1 MNKLVQGII
10 TPILTPMYEDESINF
25 DELRN
30 QVDRLIDAGVSGLF
44 CFGTNGESYIISEE
58 EKYAV
63 LKVVIDQAGGRVP
76 IYAGTGCPGTR
87 DTIRM
92 SRKAKELGADVLSII
107 CPYFA
112 AANQTEIYN
121 HFAAVAQAVE
131 LPIVIYNIPP
141 RTGNKVAPETVGRL
155 AKDFPNIVGVK
166 DSSGDFLN
174 MQQYFEA
181 TRFREDFSVLS
192 GNDALI
198 FDNLVNG
205 GAGAI
210 AGCSNIYPKTICSI
224 VELYKKGALAQALEV
239 QRSLIPLRSTFK
251 YGNPNTM
258 IKCATKLLGYP
269 VGDCRAPFNSISPE
283 GVEALKRV
291 LAEGAQKGME

>member
-1 MNKLVQGII
+1 MNELVQGII

-63 LKVVIDQAGGRVP
+63 LKVVIDQAAGRVP

-112 AANQTEIYN
+112 AANQSEIYN
-121 HFAAVAQAVE
+121 HFAAVAQAVD

-155 AKDFPNIVGVK
+155 ARDFHNIVGVK

-174 MQQYFEA
+174 MQQYLEA

-224 VELYKKGALAQALEV
+224 VELYKKGELAKALEV

-258 IKCATKLLGYP
+258 IKCATELLGYP
-269 VGDCRAPFNSISPE
+269 VGSCRAPFNSICPE
-283 GVEALKRV
+283 GVEALKKV
-291 LAEGAQKGME
+291 LAEGAQMGME

>member
-1 MNKLVQGII
+1 MHHIVQGII

-30 QVDRLIDAGVSGLF
+30 QVDRLIGAGVSGLF
-44 CFGTNGESYIISEE
+44 CFGTNGESYILSEE

-63 LKVVIDQAGGRVP
+63 LEAVIAQNRGRVP

-92 SRKAKELGADVLSII
+92 SLKARELGADILSII

-121 HFAAVAQAVE
+121 HFAAVARAVD
-131 LPIVIYNIPP
+131 LPLVVYNIPS
-141 RTGNKVAPETVGRL
+141 RTGNKVAPETIGRL
-155 AKDFPNIVGVK
+155 ARDCPSIVGIK

-174 MQQYFEA
+174 MQQYMEA

-210 AGCSNIYPKTICSI
+210 AGCSNIYPKTICGI
-224 VELYKKGALAQALEV
+224 VELCRSGRLAEALEA
-239 QRSLIPLRSTFK
+239 QRRLIPLRSTFR

-283 GVEALKRV
+283 GIAALKEV
-291 LAEGAQKGME
+291 LEAGKAAGME

>member
-1 MNKLVQGII
+1 MNKLVQGVI
-10 TPILTPMYEDESINF
+10 TPILTPMYADESINF

-30 QVDRLIDAGVSGLF
+30 QVERLITAGVSGLF
-44 CFGTNGESYIISEE
+44 CFGTNGESYILSEE

-63 LKVVIDQAGGRVP
+63 LEAVIDQTAGRVP
-76 IYAGTGCPGTR
+76 VYAGTGCPGTK

-92 SRKAKELGADVLSII
+92 SRKAQALGADVLSII

-121 HFAAVAQAVE
+121 HYAAVAQAVD

-141 RTGNKVAPETVGRL
+141 RTGNKVAPDTVGKL
-155 AKDFPNIVGVK
+155 AREFANIVGVK

-224 VELYKKGALAQALEV
+224 VELYKKGELAKALEV
-239 QRSLIPLRSTFK
+239 QRSLIPLRSTFR

-258 IKCATKLLGYP
+258 IKRATRMLGYP

-283 GVEALKRV
+283 GIAALEKV
-291 LAEGAQKGME
+291 LADGKKAGME

>member
-1 MNKLVQGII
+1 
-10 TPILTPMYEDESINF
+10 MYEDESINF
-25 DELRN
+25 DELRS
-30 QVDRLIDAGVSGLF
+30 QVERLIAAGVSGLF

-63 LKVVIDQAGGRVP
+63 LETVVAQTAGRVP
-76 IYAGTGCPGTR
+76 VYAGTGCPGTR

-92 SRKAKELGADVLSII
+92 SLRAKELGADVLSII

-112 AANQTEIYN
+112 AASQDEIYG
-121 HFAAVAQAVE
+121 HYAAVAQAVD
-131 LPIVIYNIPP
+131 LPIVVYNIPP
-141 RTGNKVAPETVGRL
+141 RTGNAVAPGTIGRL
-155 AKDFPNIVGVK
+155 AHAFGNIVGVK
-166 DSSGDFLN
+166 DSSGNFLN
-174 MQQYFEA
+174 MQQYIEL
-181 TRFREDFSVLS
+181 TRDREDFSVLS

-224 VELYKKGALAQALEV
+224 VTLFRQGKLEEALAA
-239 QRSLIPLRSTFK
+239 QRSLVSLRSTFQ

-258 IKCATKLLGYP
+258 IKYATKLLGYP
-269 VGDCRAPFNSISPE
+269 VGDCRAPFNSIS
-283 GVEALKRV
+283 GDGKAALQKV
-291 LAEGAQKGME
+291 LEENRAKGME

>member
-1 MNKLVQGII
+1 
-10 TPILTPMYEDESINF
+10 MYEDESINF

-44 CFGTNGESYIISEE
+44 CFGTNGESYILSEE

-63 LKVVIDQAGGRVP
+63 LKVVVDQTAGRIP

-92 SRKAKELGADVLSII
+92 SLKAKELGADVLSII

-112 AANQTEIYN
+112 AANQGEIYN
-121 HFAAVAQAVE
+121 HFAAVAQAVD

-155 AKDFPNIVGVK
+155 ARNFRNIVGVK

-174 MQQYFEA
+174 MQQYIEA

-224 VELYKKGALAQALEV
+224 VELYKKGELGKALEV

-258 IKCATKLLGYP
+258 IKCATELLGYP
-269 VGDCRAPFNSISPE
+269 VGSCRAPFNSICPE
-283 GVEALKRV
+283 GVEALKKV
-291 LAEGAQKGME
+291 LAEGAQMGMA

>member
-25 DELRN
+25 EELRN
-30 QVDRLIDAGVSGLF
+30 QVERLIGAGVSGLF
-44 CFGTNGESYIISEE
+44 CFGTNGESYILSEE

-63 LKVVIDQAGGRVP
+63 LEAVIHQTAGRVP
-76 IYAGTGCPGTR
+76 VYAGTGCPGTR

-121 HFAAVAQAVE
+121 HFAAVAKAVD

-155 AKDFPNIVGVK
+155 AWDFANIVGVK

-174 MQQYFEA
+174 MQQYLEA

-224 VELYKKGALAQALEV
+224 VELFKKGELAKALEV

-258 IKCATKLLGYP
+258 INCATKLLGYP
-269 VGDCRAPFNSISPE
+269 VGN
-283 GVEALKRV
+283 
-291 LAEGAQKGME
+291 

>member
-25 DELRN
+25 NELRN

-63 LKVVIDQAGGRVP
+63 LEAVIAQTAGRVP
-76 IYAGTGCPGTR
+76 VYAGTGCPGTR

-92 SRKAKELGADVLSII
+92 SLKAKALGADVLSII

-121 HFAAVAQAVE
+121 HFAAAARAVD
-131 LPIVIYNIPP
+131 LPIVIYNIPA

-155 AKDFPNIVGVK
+155 ARDFANIVGVK

-181 TRFREDFSVLS
+181 TRFRDDFSVLS

-198 FDNLVNG
+198 FDNLING

-224 VELYKKGALAQALEV
+224 VELYRKGELDKALEV

-258 IKCATKLLGYP
+258 IKCATRLLGYP

-283 GVEALKRV
+283 GVEALKKV
-291 LAEGAQKGME
+291 LAEGAQMGME

>member
-1 MNKLVQGII
+1 MHSLVQGII

-25 DELRN
+25 DELRS
-30 QVDRLIDAGVSGLF
+30 QVERLIAAGVSGLF

-63 LKVVIDQAGGRVP
+63 LETVVAQTAGRVP
-76 IYAGTGCPGTR
+76 VYAGTGCPGTR

-92 SRKAKELGADVLSII
+92 SLRAKELGADVLSII

-112 AANQTEIYN
+112 AASQDEIYG
-121 HFAAVAQAVE
+121 HYAAVAQAVD
-131 LPIVIYNIPP
+131 LPIVVYNIPP
-141 RTGNKVAPETVGRL
+141 RTGNAVAPGTIGRL
-155 AKDFPNIVGVK
+155 AHAFGNIVGVK
-166 DSSGDFLN
+166 DSSGNFLN
-174 MQQYFEA
+174 MQQYIEL
-181 TRFREDFSVLS
+181 TRDREDFSVLS

-224 VELYKKGALAQALEV
+224 VTLFRQGKLEEALAA
-239 QRSLIPLRSTFK
+239 QRSLVSLRSTFQ

-258 IKCATKLLGYP
+258 IKYATKLLGYP
-269 VGDCRAPFNSISPE
+269 VGDCRAPFNSIS
-283 GVEALKRV
+283 GDGKAALQKV
-291 LAEGAQKGME
+291 LEENRAKGME